1 MRSLVLGS
9 SIVLTLGIYDA
20 PKVQEPCKDQR
31 RKDFKASKIDQ
42 KDASPSL
49 NCVTLVE
56 SSSPCAQ
63 MSTCAK
69 SSDSNAKGPEQK
81 VEHFQVSELPVW
93 ALGLLELLRIL
104 VSWPVVLT
112 LLILYLALSR
122 FAPYKLA
129 RILKPFR
136 SLKLFGTEFVLSEEV
151 GTDAEQA
158 IEIYRKKVKR
168 QFDTLAET
176 YDIRAKLE
184 DVIDQVR
191 KVIDRRKPIKDLR
204 VTLHVPDIL
213 FADTLYQLVDYYPRG
228 GGRGRTFSSRFG
240 IIGLCWRARE
250 NQIQGAV
257 PTDSQDLVRQWGM
270 THEEAVAS
278 GGGRQSFLALLLRD
292 ESDTVVAILY
302 MDSTEKD
309 AFGADSGDGYFR
321 EKLKQTVASA
331 SKSKGLT
338 VCLEKTRDALKDRR
352 PAIRIH
358 EQ

>member
-1 MRSLVLGS
+1 MRIRESSRMRSLVLGS

-204 VTLHVPDIL
+204 VTLHVPAVRRHLVSTRGLLPSWGRSRPYVL
-213 FADTLYQLVDYYPRG
+213 FTIWYHRSVLESARKPDPRSSPHRLARSGAPMGNDTRG
-228 GGRGRTFSSRFG
+228 GGGIGWRT
-240 IIGLCWRARE
+240 
-250 NQIQGAV
+250 AV
-257 PTDSQDLVRQWGM
+257 FPG
-270 THEEAVAS
+270 
-278 GGGRQSFLALLLRD
+278 
-292 ESDTVVAILY
+292 
-302 MDSTEKD
+302 
-309 AFGADSGDGYFR
+309 
-321 EKLKQTVASA
+321 VASA
-331 SKSKGLT
+331 G
-338 VCLEKTRDALKDRR
+338 
-352 PAIRIH
+352 
-358 EQ
+358 